1 MIHSKLIPNGQFN
14 NAFDIKEN
22 TDLQIA
28 SMEQSHSDVF
38 LEVDKPGVY
47 KADALFTKH
56 KNIALIVKTAD
67 CMPVLI
73 SDKQKVGVVHIGWKG
88 LENKIFNKIISNFD
102 LSKLKVSIGPYAQ
115 KCCYEVKEDLE
126 SKFSEHCLKVENKI
140 YLDLSMEIK
149 EFCQFNKIELEVS
162 DICTVE
168 NEKYNSYR
176 RDKTKNRQL
185 SKVWI

>member
-56 KNIALIVKTAD
+56 KNIALIVKLRIA
-67 CMPVLI
+67 
-73 SDKQKVGVVHIGWKG
+73 
-88 LENKIFNKIISNFD
+88 
-102 LSKLKVSIGPYAQ
+102 
-115 KCCYEVKEDLE
+115 
-126 SKFSEHCLKVENKI
+126 CL
-140 YLDLSMEIK
+140 
-149 EFCQFNKIELEVS
+149 F
-162 DICTVE
+162 
-168 NEKYNSYR
+168 
-176 RDKTKNRQL
+176 
-185 SKVWI
+185 